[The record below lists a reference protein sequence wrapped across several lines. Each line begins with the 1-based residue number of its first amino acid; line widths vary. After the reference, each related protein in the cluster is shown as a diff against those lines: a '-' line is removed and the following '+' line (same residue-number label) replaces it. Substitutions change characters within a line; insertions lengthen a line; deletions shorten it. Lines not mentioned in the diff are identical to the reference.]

1 MLNHNLKH
9 HLLPSAL
16 LVAGFLTLTG
26 CTNNDYDLNNVDATM
41 GFGSE
46 SLVIPNSSTKDIPLK
61 DVLDLKEGGC
71 VVTDAAGNYLFQLA
85 GGDVEA
91 ANPNIS
97 PIILDVTNVFDGDI
111 SLSSTASTGAKARR
125 APGSSLHIAS
135 PKVMMFKYHGN
146 DRAVKSLNEAEI
158 DETTT
163 NNNISI
169 KLDFSNISAAVSN
182 IESATLTLPAYL
194 SISQVNG
201 NSNGVPTLN
210 GSKVTIT
217 DISTARPLELSLTTQ
232 KLDFTNQ
239 NDHGSL
245 SINNGAIDLTGY
257 FSIALQC
264 NVTGAMPDN
273 PTIKAKIGVADRT
286 IKMKSATGIFDP
298 TINLS
303 SLGEVDVTG
312 LPDFLD
318 DDDVV
323 ADLDNP
329 QILLTVN
336 NDMDVAA
343 TVSATVISTKEGRE
357 LARVTLP
364 EMSVAKN
371 GLSKICICRQKT
383 SELTQQYGEANVYA
397 VSNLSTLINRIP
409 DHIKIVDVNAH
420 AKAEVA
426 TIEFGRIYHVKPSYK
441 VNAPLA
447 FGEKANIVYED
458 SFTGWNDDIDKLDLA
473 EETYIE
479 VTANVENKVPAYLTV
494 KAYPVDAQGN
504 KIEDKLLV
512 EIPDEVAASTD
523 GTTAVTTPIT
533 MKITPKVKNS
543 LKQLDGLVFRLEG
556 SAKSANGNKVTGISL
571 NEREHTLKLN
581 DIKVKIVG
589 KIIGDFN

>member
-1 MLNHNLKH
+1 M
-9 HLLPSAL
+9 
-16 LVAGFLTLTG
+16 
-26 CTNNDYDLNNVDATM
+26 
-41 GFGSE
+41 
-46 SLVIPNSSTKDIPLK
+46 
-61 DVLDLKEGGC
+61 
-71 VVTDAAGNYLFQLA
+71 
-85 GGDVEA
+85 
-91 ANPNIS
+91 
-97 PIILDVTNVFDGDI
+97 
-111 SLSSTASTGAKARR
+111 
-125 APGSSLHIAS
+125 
-135 PKVMMFKYHGN
+135 
-146 DRAVKSLNEAEI
+146 
-158 DETTT
+158 
-163 NNNISI
+163 
-169 KLDFSNISAAVSN
+169 
-182 IESATLTLPAYL
+182 PAYL

-201 NSNGVPTLN
+201 NSNGVPTHN

-217 DISTARPLELSLTTQ
+217 NISTARPLELSLKTQ

-239 NDHGSL
+239 NDHGRL

-257 FSIALQC
+257 FSIAMQC

-286 IKMKSATGIFDP
+286 ITMISATGIFDP
-298 TINLS
+298 KINLN

-336 NDMDVAA
+336 NDMNVAA

-383 SELTQQYGEANVYA
+383 SELTLQYGEANVYA

-426 TIEFGRIYHVKPSYK
+426 TIVFGKEYHVKPSYK

-458 SFTGWNDDIDKLDLA
+458 SFTGWNDDIDELDLA
-473 EETYIE
+473 EGTHIE

-504 KIEDKLLV
+504 KIEDKLLI

-571 NEREHTLKLN
+571 NERKHTLKLN